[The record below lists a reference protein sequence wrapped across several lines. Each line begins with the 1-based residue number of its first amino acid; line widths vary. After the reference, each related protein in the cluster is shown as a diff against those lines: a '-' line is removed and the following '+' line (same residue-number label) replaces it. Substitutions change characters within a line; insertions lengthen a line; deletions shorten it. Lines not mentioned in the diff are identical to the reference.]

1 MKTFAAELSERFF
14 ANENYWTLLESLR
27 AAGVSRTLAKRL
39 DIEPPS
45 HDEVAKLL
53 YCAEVFSQSEEEEK
67 LKHAQEIAIN
77 TLLVARN
84 GGERERALGLLTEL
98 GNFPSLKFAER
109 HFESADESLLG
120 IMNRRV
126 SQQLNSVRV
135 GHELLPLTDYQHRVW
150 RQLPTLRTA
159 AITAPT
165 SAGKSFLV
173 LEHLCLR
180 ALGADTFLAVYVTPT
195 RALLAE
201 VLDKMQRRLKD
212 DPSIRVSPVPSF
224 TEPWA
229 PKQVFVL
236 TQERLNVL
244 LSYEHPRLKL
254 DLVVVDE
261 AQNIADDARGMIL
274 QDCLERIAQ
283 KSRATQVILLA
294 PGAAGLPDVAK
305 TFGISDLVPLS
316 TGLSPVLQNR
326 IVLSKVKYKSRELD
340 VALMG
345 RDGVRKRIGAL
356 RTQRP
361 LTDEKTRLATVA
373 YELSGDDSSLLYET
387 GPREAEKTA
396 ANLTSIVMSEEGE
409 PRDASLGELAG
420 FIREHIHPDY
430 QLAGM
435 VQYGVGYHYGRMPAL
450 LREALE
456 QCFKQEEG
464 GLRFLVCTTTLAQ
477 GVNLPARNVFIDTPK
492 RGRGKDLP
500 AALMWNFAGRAGRL
514 LHDVVGNVFLL
525 NYERWHIKPM
535 DQFVPFQVKPA
546 ISEALKEERYEIM
559 AALQRGEMPEL
570 PPFGNDSISRIRAGT
585 GLLIAHAAR
594 SDVHTFLSKVM
605 PASSPQVVADLAHAA
620 ERAYEDLELP
630 SYIIGQNWTVDPFG
644 LKRLHAFIL
653 AKIEEDGIDE
663 LIPQNP
669 HDAPQKH
676 YETLFGFIVLQINGR
691 FTHFHRLASRLAEK
705 WMKGIPYPQILQ
717 MWIRSEKRAEAFRRT
732 AAINSGKKEPQP
744 KTVDQHI
751 YQAFSLIEDTV
762 RFEFVQLGKAYR
774 DLLIYALTKTGNEG
788 RVAEIFDF
796 ALALE
801 LGVSSVA
808 GTVYIELGLSRIAA
822 TQLEKQ
828 PFAEQPRTVADA
840 RALLAAVNLESTQ
853 LSPIVKDEL
862 VRLGLSNPPSSLHSA
877 LPPDGLP

>member
-1 MKTFAAELSERFF
+1 
-14 ANENYWTLLESLR
+14 
-27 AAGVSRTLAKRL
+27 
-39 DIEPPS
+39 
-45 HDEVAKLL
+45 
-53 YCAEVFSQSEEEEK
+53 
-67 LKHAQEIAIN
+67 
-77 TLLVARN
+77 
-84 GGERERALGLLTEL
+84 
-98 GNFPSLKFAER
+98 
-109 HFESADESLLG
+109 
-120 IMNRRV
+120 
-126 SQQLNSVRV
+126 
-135 GHELLPLTDYQHRVW
+135 
-150 RQLPTLRTA
+150 
-159 AITAPT
+159 
-165 SAGKSFLV
+165 
-173 LEHLCLR
+173 
-180 ALGADTFLAVYVTPT
+180 
-195 RALLAE
+195 
-201 VLDKMQRRLKD
+201 
-212 DPSIRVSPVPSF
+212 
-224 TEPWA
+224 
-229 PKQVFVL
+229 
-236 TQERLNVL
+236 
-244 LSYEHPRLKL
+244 
-254 DLVVVDE
+254 
-261 AQNIADDARGMIL
+261 
-274 QDCLERIAQ
+274 
-283 KSRATQVILLA
+283 
-294 PGAAGLPDVAK
+294 
-305 TFGISDLVPLS
+305 
-316 TGLSPVLQNR
+316 
-326 IVLSKVKYKSRELD
+326 
-340 VALMG
+340 
-345 RDGVRKRIGAL
+345 
-356 RTQRP
+356 
-361 LTDEKTRLATVA
+361 
-373 YELSGDDSSLLYET
+373 
-387 GPREAEKTA
+387 
-396 ANLTSIVMSEEGE
+396 
-409 PRDASLGELAG
+409 
-420 FIREHIHPDY
+420 
-430 QLAGM
+430 
-435 VQYGVGYHYGRMPAL
+435 
-450 LREALE
+450 
-456 QCFKQEEG
+456 
-464 GLRFLVCTTTLAQ
+464 
-477 GVNLPARNVFIDTPK
+477 
-492 RGRGKDLP
+492 
-500 AALMWNFAGRAGRL
+500 
-514 LHDVVGNVFLL
+514 
-525 NYERWHIKPM
+525 
-535 DQFVPFQVKPA
+535 
-546 ISEALKEERYEIM
+546 
-559 AALQRGEMPEL
+559 MPEL

-840 RALLAAVNLESTQ
+840 RALLAAANLESTQ